1 MNQADNHGDETLVAA
16 RRPLTPGGM
25 QEMLRLASPAV
36 AAFMTNVAMGF
47 ADTIMVAWVGP
58 GAVGAV
64 TTSALL
70 FHAMTAFC
78 GGLIGAVVI
87 FTSQSHSRGDNQDGA
102 RYAWQGIYL
111 GLSFGIVALALLPL
125 VARFFALTGHG
136 ESVEGMEV
144 AYTIHRLPSLLFMMT
159 CWSLRSFFQ
168 GLGRTKLI
176 LAIALAANASNVLMN
191 YLLIFGVGP
200 FPEMGVA
207 GAGLATTLS
216 NVVALGLF
224 AIPFLYGRAA
234 RENLT
239 RRSAAFSW
247 QRIVGLLRIGVPTSW
262 QWSLDVLAWGVWH
275 TWLVGRLGTAALD
288 ANGIVMEIGAMAWFP
303 MIGVGHTACTLTGFY
318 LARKQEAHARR
329 AARSAMGLA
338 TLYMSVISVVMFIFA
353 EDLMR
358 LFLTLQRGDDAETM
372 SEVIGLGATA
382 LRIAAIWQIFDGIC
396 IALMGALRGGGDTL
410 WPAVAQLMLTW
421 GFFLPLAWL
430 LCFGLG
436 LGMPGAW
443 WAGVVQ
449 LGLLS
454 AVVTYRYRGKAWT
467 RKNIFRDRTDLPQES
482 NPSQ

>member
-1 MNQADNHGDETLVAA
+1 MNEADHHNFETLVVAK
-16 RRPLTPGGM
+16 RPLVPGGM
-25 QEMLRLASPAV
+25 KEMLRLAWPVA

-47 ADTIMVAWVGP
+47 ADTIMVARVGP

-70 FHAMTAFC
+70 FHALTAFC
-78 GGLIGAVVI
+78 GGLIGAVVT
-87 FTSQSHSRGDNQDGA
+87 FTSQSHSRGDDQDGA

-111 GLSFGIVALALLPL
+111 GLAFGVAGLALLPL
-125 VARFFALTGHG
+125 VARFFAGHG
-136 ESVEGMEV
+136 ESVEGMEI
-144 AYTIHRLPSLLFMMT
+144 AYTSYRLPSMLFMMT

-176 LAIALAANASNVLMN
+176 LAIALAANALNVLMN

-200 FPEMGVA
+200 FPQMGVA

-224 AIPFLYGRAA
+224 AIPFLFGRAA
-234 RENLT
+234 RENRT

-247 QRIVGLLRIGVPTSW
+247 PRLVGLLRIGIPTSW
-262 QWSLDVLAWGVWH
+262 QWSLDVLAWGIWH

-303 MIGVGHTACTLTGFY
+303 MIGVGHAACTLTGFY
-318 LARKQEAHARR
+318 LARRQVARARR
-329 AARSAMGLA
+329 AARSAMGLT
-338 TLYMSVISVVMFIFA
+338 TLYMSLISVAMFFFA
-353 EDLMR
+353 EDLMH
-358 LFLTLQRGDDAETM
+358 LFLMLQKGQATRTM
-372 SEVIGLGATA
+372 SEVVALGATA

-430 LCFGLG
+430 LCFGLN

-443 WAGVVQ
+443 WAGVAQ
-449 LGLLS
+449 LGLLA

-467 RKNIFRDRTDLPQES
+467 RKNIFRDRTDMA
-482 NPSQ
+482 